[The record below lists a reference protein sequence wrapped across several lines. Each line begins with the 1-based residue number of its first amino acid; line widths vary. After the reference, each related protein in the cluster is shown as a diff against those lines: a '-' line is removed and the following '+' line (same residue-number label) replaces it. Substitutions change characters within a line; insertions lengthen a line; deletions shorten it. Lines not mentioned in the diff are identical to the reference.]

1 MFDVRLLT
9 NLPEVV
15 SDMQKLRF
23 GTVLSLTGRY
33 SIQAKES
40 HQGLSLWVK
49 NVNKAGGIS
58 IKNQGKRKFGVEL
71 RCYDDESSAE
81 KCRRFME
88 KLILDDDVDIIIGP
102 YSSGHT
108 LAVAPIAEKYKRIL
122 WNHGGSSDEIFSKG
136 FTYIVSA
143 ITPASRYLTGIIDI
157 ARELDKKASSVAIF
171 QAEESGF
178 SANVTEGAKKYGEE
192 SGFQTS
198 ILKYTSA
205 ADELPNLLDGLKKQT
220 PDIILGAGRAED
232 DILLARLIVEQQI
245 KAKAVGV
252 VVAGISTFRDFLG
265 KNADGFF
272 GPSQWEPGI
281 RIKPDFGPTPYDFFV
296 QFKDI
301 YGYEPSYPAAQGY
314 NIGLIVQKCLEES
327 EALNYKALR
336 ETAHKIELKT
346 FYGNFKIDAVTGN
359 QIGHSMVTVQWQ
371 KGRKLIVHPKEMAE
385 AQPLYP
391 DLRFK
396 G

>member
-1 MFDVRLLT
+1 M
-9 NLPEVV
+9 E
-15 SDMQKLRF
+15 KIRF

-33 SIQAKES
+33 SIQAKETY
-40 HQGLSLWVK
+40 QGLNLWVK

-58 IKNQGKRKFGVEL
+58 IKNRGKRRLVVEI

-108 LAVAPIAEKYKRIL
+108 LAVGPIAEKYKRIL
-122 WNHGGSSDEIFSKG
+122 WNHGGSSDEIFGKG

-157 ARELDKKASSVAIF
+157 VRELDKEASGVAIF
-171 QAEESGF
+171 QAEGSGF
-178 SANVTEGAKKYGEE
+178 SANVTEGARKYAEE
-192 SGFQTS
+192 RGFQIS

-205 ADELPNLLDGLKKQT
+205 ADELPGLLTDIKKQT

-232 DILLARLIVEQQI
+232 DILLARLIVEQGI

-252 VVAGISTFRDFLG
+252 IAAGINTFRDLLG
-265 KNADGFF
+265 KKADGFL

-281 RIKPDFGPTPYDFFV
+281 RIKPDFGPTPYDFLI
-296 QFKDI
+296 QFKDA

-336 ETAHKIELKT
+336 DTAYRIELKT
-346 FYGNFKIDAVTGN
+346 FYGNYKIDPATGN
-359 QIGHSMVTVQWQ
+359 QIGHSMVTVQWH

-385 AQPLYP
+385 SQPLYP
-391 DLRFK
+391 SPEFK
-396 G
+396 E

>member
-1 MFDVRLLT
+1 
-9 NLPEVV
+9 
-15 SDMQKLRF
+15 MQKLRF

-33 SIQAKES
+33 SVQAKES
-40 HQGLSLWVK
+40 HQGLNLWVK

-58 IKNQGKRKFGVEL
+58 IKSQGRRKFGAEL

-81 KCRRFME
+81 KCRKFME
-88 KLILDDDVDIIIGP
+88 KLILDDDVDILIGP

-108 LAVAPIAEKYKRIL
+108 LAVAPLAEKYKRIL
-122 WNHGGSSDEIFSKG
+122 WNHGGSSDEIFGKG

-143 ITPASRYLTGIIDI
+143 ITPASGYLPGIIDM
-157 ARELDKKASSVAIF
+157 ARELDKEASSIAIF

-192 SGFQTS
+192 RNFQIR
-198 ILKYTSA
+198 ILKYKSA
-205 ADELPNLLDGLKKQT
+205 VDELPDLLNDLKKQI
-220 PDIILGAGRAED
+220 PDVILGAGRAED
-232 DILLARLIVEQQI
+232 DILLARLIVEQRI
-245 KAKAVGV
+245 KPKAVGV
-252 VVAGISTFRDFLG
+252 IAAGINTFRESLG
-265 KNADGFF
+265 KNADGFL

-281 RIKPDFGPTPYDFFV
+281 RIKPDFGPTPYDFFI
-296 QFKDI
+296 QFKDT

-346 FYGNFKIDAVTGN
+346 FYGNFKLDPATGN

-391 DLRFK
+391 DPKFK
-396 G
+396 GQ